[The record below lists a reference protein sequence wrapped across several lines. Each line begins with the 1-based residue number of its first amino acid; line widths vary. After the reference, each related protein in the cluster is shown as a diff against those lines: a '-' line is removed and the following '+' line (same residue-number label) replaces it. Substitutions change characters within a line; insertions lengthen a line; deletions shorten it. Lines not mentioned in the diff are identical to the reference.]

1 MVLIYDIL
9 AREERG
15 ALVESMGD
23 RLKWCRRRVGW
34 TQRDLAAAAGVGLAT
49 IRRIEQQTFAPRL
62 ETVRRLAETLHVRDG
77 WLAFGEAPMVNLG
90 DMTEEEQQRVKGES
104 RPADSPGDRTADS
117 GPWYR
122 DQDAW
127 RIDEQFMRNEGAKG

>member
-1 MVLIYDIL
+1 M
-9 AREERG
+9 
-15 ALVESMGD
+15 ESMGD
-23 RLKWCRRRVGW
+23 RLKWCRRRFGW

-90 DMTEEEQQRVKGES
+90 DMTDEEQQRVQGTS
-104 RPADSPGDRTADS
+104 GQTDSPGDRTAGL

-127 RIDEQFMRNEGAKG
+127 RVDERFMREEGAKG